1 MLLLVVAFDDM
12 VVEVL
17 VHRDLDSWQWWMSA
31 VTFATWH
38 MMQMPCWAARRN
50 CFNPGLRWRGLHQP
64 KRPVM

>member
-1 MLLLVVAFDDM
+1 
-12 VVEVL
+12 
-17 VHRDLDSWQWWMSA
+17 MSA
-31 VTFATWH
+31 VIFATWH